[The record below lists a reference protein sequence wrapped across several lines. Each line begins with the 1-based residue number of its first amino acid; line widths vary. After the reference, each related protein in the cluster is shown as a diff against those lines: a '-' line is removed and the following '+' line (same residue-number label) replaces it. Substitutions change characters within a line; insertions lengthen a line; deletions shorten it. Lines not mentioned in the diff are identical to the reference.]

1 MFIAGSCIRRMVEK
15 WLGRKGGFRIHKGGT
30 FMDSLTKT
38 LLPAGPII
46 ALLVAIV
53 TQRCGL
59 PVEASICAGT
69 ATLCAIWWIFEC
81 ANIAVVG
88 LLPLV
93 VFPVTGVL
101 GEADTARAYGHP
113 MILLLMAGFFLSAAM
128 ENVGAHRRVALTM
141 VKWVGADSG
150 PRLVLAFMLAT
161 GGLSMWISNT
171 AAALMMVPIALAVLK
186 QAEAPQLRVPLL
198 LGIAYSASI
207 GGMSTPIGTPPNVM
221 FMGQIEQ
228 LFGVRYSFGA
238 WMALALPI
246 VAVLIPAVW
255 WWITRGLRSGGGG
268 TSGPLSVPAPGPWR
282 TSEVRVLLVL
292 AITALAWI
300 FRAGPAGGWSGL
312 LATTATGGTSLI
324 GDTTVAVAAAVFLF
338 LCPAGDPETREPAAF
353 DAEASG
359 TDSVAVG
366 SSASGSSDRDGKI
379 GLRREVPS
387 ISPRLLSWSA
397 ASNIHWGI
405 LLMFGGGLAIAS
417 GFEATGLSAAIGRQL
432 TVFSGA
438 PAWLVILAVCLL
450 ITFLTEITS
459 STATATLMLPI
470 LGELAV
476 ATGMK
481 PETVMIAGTISAS
494 CAFMLPVATAPNVI
508 VFAAGGIKTGDMARN
523 GVAINLFAAVV
534 ITIAA
539 YFILD

>member
-1 MFIAGSCIRRMVEK
+1 
-15 WLGRKGGFRIHKGGT
+15 
-30 FMDSLTKT
+30 MDILTKT
-38 LLPAGPII
+38 MLPGGPIV
-46 ALLVAIV
+46 ALVLAIV
-53 TQRCGL
+53 THRSGL
-59 PVEASICAGT
+59 PVEAAICAGT

-88 LLPLV
+88 LVPLV
-93 VFPVTGVL
+93 IFPATGVL
-101 GEADTARAYGHP
+101 GEANTAKAYGHP

-141 VKWVGADSG
+141 VKWVGGGSG

-186 QAEAPQLRVPLL
+186 QSSSAELRVPLL

-228 LFGVRYSFGA
+228 LFGIRYGFGA
-238 WMALALPI
+238 WMMVALPI
-246 VAVLIPAVW
+246 VAVLVPAVW
-255 WWITRGLRSGGGG
+255 WWITRHLRSGAGNANER
-268 TSGPLSVPAPGPWR
+268 LSVPEPGAWR
-282 TSEVRVLLVL
+282 PSEVRVLLVL
-292 AITALAWI
+292 LVTALAWI

-312 LATTATGGTSLI
+312 LPTTAADGSSLI
-324 GDTTVAVAAAVFLF
+324 GDATIAVASALFLF
-338 LCPAGDPETREPAAF
+338 LCPAGDPEPSG
-353 DAEASG
+353 DANGQS
-359 TDSVAVG
+359 SVEG
-366 SSASGSSDRDGKI
+366 QT

-387 ISPRLLSWSA
+387 ISPRLLSWAA
-397 ASNIHWGI
+397 ASKIHWGI
-405 LLMFGGGLAIAS
+405 LLMFGGGLALAA

-432 TVFSGA
+432 TIFRDA
-438 PAWLVILAVCLL
+438 PPWLVVLMVCLL

-470 LGELAV
+470 LGELAI

-481 PETVMIAGTISAS
+481 PESVMVAGTISAS

-508 VFAAGGIKTGDMARN
+508 VFAAGGIKTSEMARN
-523 GVAINLFAAVV
+523 GFLINLVAAAT
-534 ITIAA
+534 ITAVT
-539 YFILD
+539 YKMLS

>member
-1 MFIAGSCIRRMVEK
+1 
-15 WLGRKGGFRIHKGGT
+15 
-30 FMDSLTKT
+30 MDSLTKT
-38 LLPAGPII
+38 MLPAGPVI
-46 ALLVAIV
+46 ALIVAIV
-53 TQRCGL
+53 TQRSGL

-81 ANIAVVG
+81 ANIAIVG

-93 VFPVTGVL
+93 VFPITGVL
-101 GEADTARAYGHP
+101 GEAETARAYGHP
-113 MILLLMAGFFLSAAM
+113 MILLLMAGFFLSASM

-141 VKWVGADSG
+141 VKWVGSDSG

-228 LFGVRYSFGA
+228 LFGIRYSFGA
-238 WMALALPI
+238 WMKVALPI

-255 WWITRGLRSGGGG
+255 WWITRGLRSGGDAA
-268 TSGPLSVPAPGPWR
+268 SGPLSVPDPGPWR
-282 TSEVRVLLVL
+282 TSEIRVLLVL
-292 AITALAWI
+292 AVTALAWI
-300 FRAGPAGGWSGL
+300 FRAGPGGGWAGLLPTTAAGGN
-312 LATTATGGTSLI
+312 SLI

-338 LCPAGDPETREPAAF
+338 LCPAGDPEPMDTEAF
-353 DAEASG
+353 GGDSMDGASNG
-359 TDSVAVG
+359 SKPNVAQPQT
-366 SSASGSSDRDGKI
+366 

-405 LLMFGGGLAIAS
+405 LLMFGGGLALAS

-432 TVFSGA
+432 TVFSEA

-508 VFAAGGIKTGDMARN
+508 IFAAGGIKTSDMAKN
-523 GVAINLFAAVV
+523 GFAINLFAAVV
-534 ITIAA
+534 IAAAA
-539 YFILD
+539 YFIIG